1 MITVIALANVISWLA
16 QTTVVVAAGL
26 LALWAVRLDAPAARY
41 AALRTLLAFCLLLP
55 VIQPRVPLLP
65 ASLDLTETV
74 TVRAVPAGSAEA
86 ERSSE
91 RSRAS
96 LGASMTW
103 MPVNAVILLLAAG
116 AIARLGWITAG
127 IVKLRAL
134 RRAAEISPAGGE
146 YDDLQSIIGVRA
158 AIRYVPSLGQPVTFG
173 VRRPVVLLPDRL
185 RQLPVSVQRAVA
197 AHELW
202 HVRRRDWMWTV
213 AEETVRAALWFH
225 PAIWLLLS
233 RIQASR
239 EEVVDELT
247 VLTTGSRRSYLD
259 ALLTFADERPLFAA
273 TAFARRCHLVRRM
286 LLISKETVM
295 SSRRIVASSLGLGVA
310 IVATGWYS
318 ILAFPLMQAQAPPRD
333 PVRTPTEIRA
343 AAERAEKEAA
353 VKERIAKDPTK
364 ENYLILVQYSWER
377 AFRDASL
384 SESQKADYVA
394 QGLEAADSALALDP
408 NYVEGLIY
416 KTLLLR
422 MKAERTTDL
431 VENRRLISEAN
442 ALRARAFELRQVQ
455 GSDERKK
462 MEAKVYEGAT
472 RNAPPPPPPPPPPP
486 APVDG
491 VMPLRVGGGIK
502 PPRKVQ
508 DVRPEYP
515 VVAREAGV
523 QGVVIMEVVIDT
535 NGAVRDARVLRSV
548 PVLDQ
553 AALDAVRQWRFEPTL
568 LNGQPMPVIMTVTVN
583 FSLG

>member
-1 MITVIALANVISWLA
+1 MITVVALANVIAWLA

-26 LALWAVRLDAPAARY
+26 LGLWAVRLDAPAARY
-41 AALRTLLAFCLLLP
+41 AALRALLAFCLLLP
-55 VIQPRVPLLP
+55 VIQSRVPLPP
-65 ASLDLTETV
+65 ASLDVTETV
-74 TVRAVPAGSAEA
+74 TVRAIPAGSADE

-91 RSRAS
+91 RARAP

-103 MPVNAVILLLAAG
+103 MPVNAVILLLATG
-116 AIARLGWITAG
+116 AIARLGWISAG

-134 RRAAEISPAGGE
+134 RRAADISPPGGE
-146 YDDLQSIIGVRA
+146 HDDLQSIIGVRA
-158 AIRYVPSLGQPVTFG
+158 AIRYVPCLGQPVTFG

-185 RQLPVSVQRAVA
+185 RQLPVSVQRAVT

-286 LLISKETVM
+286 LLISKESVM

-318 ILAFPLMQAQAPPRD
+318 VLAFPLMQAQAPPRD

-343 AAERAEKEAA
+343 AAEQAEKEAA
-353 VKERIAKDPTK
+353 VKERIAKEPTK

-377 AFRDASL
+377 AFRDTSL
-384 SESQKADYVA
+384 SESQKADYIA

-408 NYVEGLIY
+408 DYVEGLIY
-416 KTLLLR
+416 KNLLLR

-442 ALRARAFELRQVQ
+442 ALRGRAMELRKAQPPPPPPPP
-455 GSDERKK
+455 
-462 MEAKVYEGAT
+462 GAT
-472 RNAPPPPPPPPPPP
+472 AGMPPPPPPPPPPP

-502 PPRKVQ
+502 PPAKVH
-508 DVRPEYP
+508 DARPEYP
-515 VVAREAGV
+515 AVAREAGI
-523 QGVVIMEVVIDT
+523 QGVVVMEVVVDT
-535 NGAVRDARVLRSV
+535 AGGVRDARVLRSI
-548 PVLDQ
+548 PLLDQ

-568 LNGQPMPVIMTVTVN
+568 LNGQPMPVIMTVTIN
-583 FSLG
+583 FTLG

>member
-55 VIQPRVPLLP
+55 VIQPRVPLLS
-65 ASLDLTETV
+65 ASLDLAETV
-74 TVRAVPAGSAEA
+74 TVRAVPAGSAQA

-213 AEETVRAALWFH
+213 AEEAVRAALWFH
-225 PAIWLLLS
+225 PAMWLLLS

-286 LLISKETVM
+286 LLISKESVM

-318 ILAFPLMQAQAPPRD
+318 VLAFPLMQAQAPPRD

-343 AAERAEKEAA
+343 AAEQAEKEAA
-353 VKERIAKDPTK
+353 VKERIAKEPTK

-377 AFRDASL
+377 AFRDTSL
-384 SESQKADYVA
+384 SESQKADYIA

-408 NYVEGLIY
+408 DYVEGLIY
-416 KTLLLR
+416 KNLLLR

-442 ALRARAFELRQVQ
+442 ALRGRAMELRKAQPPPPPPPP
-455 GSDERKK
+455 
-462 MEAKVYEGAT
+462 GAT
-472 RNAPPPPPPPPPPP
+472 AGMPPPPPPPPPPP

-502 PPRKVQ
+502 PPAKVH
-508 DVRPEYP
+508 DARPEYP
-515 VVAREAGV
+515 AVAREAGI
-523 QGVVIMEVVIDT
+523 QGVVVMEVVVDT
-535 NGAVRDARVLRSV
+535 AGGVRDARVLRSI
-548 PVLDQ
+548 PLLDQ

-568 LNGQPMPVIMTVTVN
+568 LNGQPMPVIMTVTIN
-583 FSLG
+583 FTLG